1 MSWRSIT
8 AVAILIWFG
17 TQSAAATKLSE
28 RINQTVR
35 LGESFG
41 VWIDADVALNQ
52 EPTLN
57 YTMFSQTFKTFSDL
71 NPANLEQYAYL
82 FPEEFWALNQYLMQ
96 LYTDG
101 YISAASLTEFRQS
114 TADGLARFLD
124 QPLIVDGKP
133 SNRKIVSTQSPELDY
148 FLELVRQSTT
158 GKEPEKI
165 IRIDME
171 KSIDEAMEQKT
182 ASLLKSWF
190 PNSRLRSSFFSGDKP
205 QFDATFISPLID
217 NTYSNLFAQTGFSRN
232 KDGYKVSQGLG
243 FRILDPQRD
252 KVLGANMFVDHQPA
266 KQHTRGSIGVEL
278 LSNSAKIFANRY
290 IPLSDYKNVSDRVSH
305 RPADGWD
312 ASLHVAL
319 PYLSNLYLTYA
330 LEAWNF
336 GAAEKSKIR
345 STGLKGEI
353 LPNLSFEVARRH
365 ASGTTKDQTVAKLT
379 YNSISDGHDGST
391 PFNYSESHEI
401 FDTYRYHFVERDQ
414 SMPMA
419 TSCSSVSFGSVSF
432 ETDTLGATS
441 FNGWTVLNQ
450 RIILGTTS
458 IAGAL
463 TPTDSTYPTGS
474 PGDAEAA
481 TFTSMTSTVVADAS
495 EGSQAA
501 RLLST
506 GVQSS
511 SFAVV
516 RGPAIYTNLAAALG
530 PLDTVSFDWKAE
542 NGADSFDVFGY
553 FINETTG
560 NIYTVL
566 NETGTTST
574 WQTVTFAIPEEGAY
588 RFVFVSGSYDETGG
602 QALGASLYLDNIAVY
617 ADLSACEA
625 LQNQ

>member
-1 MSWRSIT
+1 MSWRSIN

-17 TQSAAATKLSE
+17 AQSAAATELSE

-41 VWIDADVALNQ
+41 VWIDADIALNQ

-57 YTMFSQTFKTFSDL
+57 YTMFSHTFKTFSDL
-71 NPANLEQYAYL
+71 NPVNLEQYARL

-101 YISAASLTEFRQS
+101 FISAASLAEFRQS
-114 TADGLARFLD
+114 TANGLARFLA
-124 QPLIVDGKP
+124 PTSNGDGKP
-133 SNRKIVSTQSPELDY
+133 SDRKVVSTQSPELDF
-148 FLELVRQSTT
+148 FLELVRQSTA
-158 GKEPEKI
+158 GKELEKI
-165 IRIDME
+165 VRTDIE
-171 KSIDEAMEQKT
+171 KSIDEAMEQ
-182 ASLLKSWF
+182 
-190 PNSRLRSSFFSGDKP
+190 NSGIIEELVPQLRFRSSFFSGDKP
-205 QFDATFISPLID
+205 QFDASFISPLID
-217 NTYSNLFAQTGFSRN
+217 NKYSNLFGQTVFSKN

-266 KQHTRGSIGVEL
+266 KHHTRGSIGVEL
-278 LSNSAKIFANRY
+278 LSNSTKIFANRY
-290 IPLSDYKNVSDRVSH
+290 IPLSDYKTVSDRVSH

-312 ASLHVAL
+312 ASLQVAL

-353 LPNLSFEVARRH
+353 LTNLSLEVARRH

-379 YNSISDGHDGST
+379 YSSISDGHDGST
-391 PFNYSESHEI
+391 PFNYRESHQI

-419 TSCSSVSFGSVSF
+419 TSCSPVSFGSVSF

-450 RIILGTTS
+450 RIILGTTR
-458 IAGAL
+458 IAGTL

-474 PGDAEAA
+474 PGDAEVA

-501 RLLST
+501 RLVST

-516 RGPAIYTNLAAALG
+516 RGPAIYTNLTAALEH
-530 PLDTVSFDWKAE
+530 LIQSVS
-542 NGADSFDVFGY
+542 
-553 FINETTG
+553 TG
-560 NIYTVL
+560 KQKMVQIASMSL
-566 NETGTTST
+566 ATSST
-574 WQTVTFAIPEEGAY
+574 RRPAILTRY
-588 RFVFVSGSYDETGG
+588 
-602 QALGASLYLDNIAVY
+602 
-617 ADLSACEA
+617 
-625 LQNQ
+625 

>member
-17 TQSAAATKLSE
+17 ALSAAATELSE

-57 YTMFSQTFKTFSDL
+57 YTMFSKTFKTFSDL
-71 NPANLEQYAYL
+71 NPANLEQYAHL

-101 YISAASLTEFRQS
+101 SISAASLAEFRQS
-114 TADGLARFLD
+114 TADGLARFLA
-124 QPLIVDGKP
+124 QPRIVDGKP
-133 SNRKIVSTQSPELDY
+133 SDRKVVSTQSPELDY
-148 FLELVRQSTT
+148 FLELVRQSTA
-158 GKEPEKI
+158 GEKPKKI
-165 IRIDME
+165 VRIDIE
-171 KSIDEAMEQKT
+171 KSIGEAMKQKA

-190 PNSRLRSSFFSGDKP
+190 PNSRFRSSFFSGDKP
-205 QFDATFISPLID
+205 QFEASFISPLID
-217 NTYSNLFAQTGFSRN
+217 NKYSNLFGQTVFSRN

-278 LSNSAKIFANRY
+278 LSNSTKIFANRY
-290 IPLSDYKNVSDRVSH
+290 IPLSDYKTVSDRVSH

-353 LPNLSFEVARRH
+353 LPNLSLEVARRH

-379 YNSISDGHDGST
+379 YSSISDGHDGST
-391 PFNYSESHEI
+391 PFNYRESHEI

-441 FNGWTVLNQ
+441 FNGWAILNQ
-450 RIILGTTS
+450 RIILGTTT
-458 IAGAL
+458 IADTL

-474 PGDAEAA
+474 PGDAEVA

-501 RLLST
+501 RLVST

-516 RGPAIYTNLAAALG
+516 RGPAIYTNLAAALETS
-530 PLDTVSFDWKAE
+530 DTVSFDWKAE

-560 NIYTVL
+560 NTYTVL

-574 WQTVTFAIPEEGAY
+574 WQTVTFSIPEEGAY

-602 QALGASLYLDNIAVY
+602 QALGASLYLDNIVVN